1 MNMKITYDPEVD
13 VLRILLSNTAVAE
26 SDEAKL
32 GMILDYDK
40 DGNVVGMEIL
50 NASKR
55 MENPY
60 AVEYS
65 VIVTQAEK
73 TQSDTI
79 ATQQPLS
86 LCDRRAFL
94 KLPLEE
100 RRRLLAEQAQAM
112 ALHYQQDTEWQELQA
127 GDLIKY

>member
-1 MNMKITYDPEVD
+1 
-13 VLRILLSNTAVAE
+13 
-26 SDEAKL
+26 
-32 GMILDYDK
+32 
-40 DGNVVGMEIL
+40 MEIL

-73 TQSDTI
+73 IQSDTI

-94 KLPLEE
+94 QLPLEE
-100 RRRLLAEQAQAM
+100 RRRILGEQAEAM
-112 ALHYQQDTEWQELQA
+112 ALHYQQDTEWQELEA
-127 GDLIKY
+127 GDLIEY

>member
-1 MNMKITYDPEVD
+1 MKVTYDPEVD
-13 VLRILLSNTAVAE
+13 VLRILLNNTAVAE
-26 SDEAKL
+26 SDEAKP

-50 NASKR
+50 NASER

-73 TQSDTI
+73 TQGDPI

-94 KLPLEE
+94 QLPLEE
-100 RRRLLAEQAQAM
+100 RRRILAEQAQAM
-112 ALHYQQDTEWQELQA
+112 AQHYQQDAEWQELQA
-127 GDLIKY
+127 GALIEY